1 MQTGGL
7 MSAKISKIIISLSFI
22 ITFSGPLY
30 GQLRTFPQYNLRAM
44 NFEYKSIN
52 YPNDAIEFDIYIEH
66 TNPPVIFEYLG
77 GQYHFN
83 FNRHIL
89 TGHWPPAGDTDTS
102 EYSYKIIG
110 SDITVPHFHP
120 RNSVIRSIG
129 SDQSGALFLSSNML
143 MSNGGYILTGNG
155 YPGTKIVRMKLW
167 NKKGT
172 MSNVPLSLE
181 WRNTFPNPF
190 TKVFALLENFVPA
203 DISTPAT
210 HFIDSSGLGNQKGIR
225 LSLSVLFHGKYYQEH
240 GYLSS
245 RDTATIYLRD
255 AEFPYSVRDSAKG
268 IIDSVTF
275 SGLFTFS
282 NAPTGK
288 YYIVVRHFQSIETWS
303 REGGDTLRANQSVQ
317 TYDFTASPS
326 QAYGN
331 NLKLKGG
338 KYCLHTGDVD
348 QNGFID
354 ASDAA
359 KVQTDSQILLTGR
372 HLVSDLNGDNVVNG
386 LDVLIADNSALYYV
400 GKVVP

>member
-22 ITFSGPLY
+22 VTFSGPLY
-30 GQLRTFPQYNLRAM
+30 CQWSPFPQYNLRAM

-66 TNPPVIFEYLG
+66 TNPPVIFEYIG

-110 SDITVPHFHP
+110 SDITVQPFRP
-120 RNSVIRSIG
+120 RNPVIRATGNDQIG
-129 SDQSGALFLSSNML
+129 MLLLASN
-143 MSNGGYILTGNG
+143 SWNGYTGYILTGNG
-155 YPGTKIVRMKLW
+155 YPGTKIVRMRLW
-167 NKKGT
+167 NKTGP
-172 MSNVPLSLE
+172 MNNVPLSLE
-181 WRNTFPNPF
+181 WRNTFPSPF
-190 TKVFALLENFVPA
+190 TKVFALVGTA
-203 DISTPAT
+203 ASDISTPAT
-210 HFIDSSGLGNQKGIR
+210 HFIDSLGLGNQKGIR

-255 AEFPYSVRDSAKG
+255 AEFPYSVIDSAKG

-303 REGGDTLRANQSVQ
+303 REGGDTLKANQSIQ
-317 TYDFTASPS
+317 TYDFTSSLS

-354 ASDAA
+354 GSDAA
-359 KVQTDSQILLTGR
+359 KVQTDSQVMLTGR
-372 HLVSDLNGDNVVNG
+372 HLVSDLNGDNFVNG
-386 LDVLIADNSALYYV
+386 LDVLIADNSALNYI

>member
-1 MQTGGL
+1 MQTGVF
-7 MSAKISKIIISLSFI
+7 MSAIIVKIILSLSFI
-22 ITFSGPLY
+22 VTFAGPLY
-30 GQLRTFPQYNLRAM
+30 CQWPPFPQYNLRAM

-52 YPNDAIEFDIYIEH
+52 FPNDAVEFDIYIEH
-66 TNPPVIFEYLG
+66 TNPPVVFEYIG

-83 FNRHIL
+83 FNRHVL

-110 SDITVPHFHP
+110 SDITAPNFMP
-120 RNSVIRSIG
+120 RNPVIRATGNDQIG
-129 SDQSGALFLSSNML
+129 MLLLASNSWNGYSGYL
-143 MSNGGYILTGNG
+143 MTSNG
-155 YPGTKIVRMKLW
+155 YPGTKIVRMRLW
-167 NKKGT
+167 NKTGPMK
-172 MSNVPLSLE
+172 NVPLSLE
-181 WRNTFPNPF
+181 WRNTFPSPF
-190 TKVFALLENFVPA
+190 TKVFALVGTA
-203 DISTPAT
+203 ASDISTPST
-210 HFIDSSGLGNQKGIR
+210 HFVDSSGLGNQKGIR
-225 LSLSVLFHGKYYQEH
+225 LSLSVLFHGKYYWEH
-240 GYLSS
+240 GYMSS
-245 RDTATIYLRD
+245 RDTAAVYLRD

-372 HLVSDLNGDNVVNG
+372 HLVSDLNGDNFVNG